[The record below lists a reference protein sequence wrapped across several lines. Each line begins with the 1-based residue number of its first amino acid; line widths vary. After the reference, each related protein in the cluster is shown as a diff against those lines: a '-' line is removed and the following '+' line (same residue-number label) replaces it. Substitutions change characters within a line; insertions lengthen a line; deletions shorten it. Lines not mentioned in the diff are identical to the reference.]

1 MELDILEGNNL
12 ATNLFERYSAN
23 SRNWKFVVSVT
34 QQNGN
39 FYDAIVSN
47 PNEVWQL
54 KIDSIYKPNPLII
67 GTKVDVDPLR
77 FNDNTHMPFGY
88 RKLDPK
94 KIGKILSNISEN
106 EDTSALSSYIASLIS
121 STKPEVP
128 SPNNSYAYGPFLF
141 TQKNPIKVDDYQRKI
156 SDKLANRLNEKLRLL
171 YSSYG

>member
-1 MELDILEGNNL
+1 LELDILEGNNL

-47 PNEVWQL
+47 LNEVWQL

-67 GTKVDVDPLR
+67 GTKVDVDPLK

-88 RKLDPK
+88 RRLDPK
-94 KIGKILSNISEN
+94 KIGKILSNINES
-106 EDTSALSSYIASLIS
+106 EDTSALSTYIASLIS

-156 SDKLANRLNEKLRLL
+156 SDKLANRLNDKLRMI

>member
-67 GTKVDVDPLR
+67 GTKVDVDPLK

-88 RKLDPK
+88 RRLDPK
-94 KIGKILSNISEN
+94 KIGKILSNINES
-106 EDTSALSSYIASLIS
+106 EDTSALSTYIASLIS

-141 TQKNPIKVDDYQRKI
+141 TQRNPIKVDDYQRKI
-156 SDKLANRLNEKLRLL
+156 SDKLANRLNDKLRML

>member
-1 MELDILEGNNL
+1 LDILEGNNL

-23 SRNWKFVVSVT
+23 SRNWKFVVSVS

-106 EDTSALSSYIASLIS
+106 EDTSALSSYIGSLIS

-141 TQKNPIKVDDYQRKI
+141 TQKNPIKVDEYQRKI

>member
-67 GTKVDVDPLR
+67 GTKVDVDPLK

-94 KIGKILSNISEN
+94 KIGNILSNISEN

-156 SDKLANRLNEKLRLL
+156 SDKLANRLNDKLRLL

>member
-1 MELDILEGNNL
+1 MDILEGNNL

-23 SRNWKFVVSVT
+23 SRNWKFVVSVS

-67 GTKVDVDPLR
+67 GTKVDVDPIR

-106 EDTSALSSYIASLIS
+106 EDTSALSSYIGSLIS

-141 TQKNPIKVDDYQRKI
+141 TQKNPIKVDEYQRKI
-156 SDKLANRLNEKLRLL
+156 SDKLANRLSEKLRLL

>member
-1 MELDILEGNNL
+1 MQLDILEGNNL

-77 FNDNTHMPFGY
+77 FNDDTHMPFGY

-141 TQKNPIKVDDYQRKI
+141 TQKNPIKVDEYQRKI

>member
-67 GTKVDVDPLR
+67 GTKVDVDPLK

-88 RKLDPK
+88 RRLDPK
-94 KIGKILSNISEN
+94 KIGKILSNINES
-106 EDTSALSSYIASLIS
+106 EDTSALSTYIASLVS

-156 SDKLANRLNEKLRLL
+156 SDKLANRLNDKLRMI

>member
-1 MELDILEGNNL
+1 MDILEGNNL

-23 SRNWKFVVSVT
+23 SRNWKFVVSVS

-94 KIGKILSNISEN
+94 KIAKILSNISEN
-106 EDTSALSSYIASLIS
+106 EDTSALSSYIGSLIS

-128 SPNNSYAYGPFLF
+128 SANNSYAYGPFLF
-141 TQKNPIKVDDYQRKI
+141 TQKNPIKVDEYQRKI

>member
-1 MELDILEGNNL
+1 
-12 ATNLFERYSAN
+12 
-23 SRNWKFVVSVT
+23 
-34 QQNGN
+34 
-39 FYDAIVSN
+39 
-47 PNEVWQL
+47 
-54 KIDSIYKPNPLII
+54 
-67 GTKVDVDPLR
+67 
-77 FNDNTHMPFGY
+77 MPFGY

-141 TQKNPIKVDDYQRKI
+141 TQKNPIKVDEYQRKI

>member
-23 SRNWKFVVSVT
+23 SRNWKFVVSVS

-156 SDKLANRLNEKLRLL
+156 SDKLANRLNDKLRLL

>member
-1 MELDILEGNNL
+1 MDLDILEGNNL

-67 GTKVDVDPLR
+67 GTKVDVDPLK

-88 RKLDPK
+88 RRLDPK
-94 KIGKILSNISEN
+94 KIGKILSNINES
-106 EDTSALSSYIASLIS
+106 EDTSALSTYIASLIS

-156 SDKLANRLNEKLRLL
+156 SDKLANRLNDKLRMI

>member
-1 MELDILEGNNL
+1 MDILEGNNL

-23 SRNWKFVVSVT
+23 SRNWKFVVSVS

-67 GTKVDVDPLR
+67 GTKVDVDPIR

-106 EDTSALSSYIASLIS
+106 EDTSALSSYIGSLIS

-156 SDKLANRLNEKLRLL
+156 SDKLANRLNDKLRLL

>member
-1 MELDILEGNNL
+1 MDILEGNNL

-23 SRNWKFVVSVT
+23 SRNWKFVVSVS

-94 KIGKILSNISEN
+94 KIGKILSKISEN
-106 EDTSALSSYIASLIS
+106 EDASALSSYIGSLIS

-141 TQKNPIKVDDYQRKI
+141 TQKNPIKVDEYQRKI
-156 SDKLANRLNEKLRLL
+156 SDKLANRLSEKLRLL

>member
-1 MELDILEGNNL
+1 LELDILEGNNL

-67 GTKVDVDPLR
+67 GTKVDVDPLK

-88 RKLDPK
+88 RRLDPK
-94 KIGKILSNISEN
+94 KIGKILSNINES
-106 EDTSALSSYIASLIS
+106 EDTSALSTYIASLIS

-156 SDKLANRLNEKLRLL
+156 SDKLANRLNDKLRML

>member
-1 MELDILEGNNL
+1 MDILEGNNL

-23 SRNWKFVVSVT
+23 SRNWKFVVSVS

-106 EDTSALSSYIASLIS
+106 EDTSALSSYIGSLIS

-141 TQKNPIKVDDYQRKI
+141 TQKNPIKVDEYQRKI

>member
-23 SRNWKFVVSVT
+23 SRNWKFLVSVT

-141 TQKNPIKVDDYQRKI
+141 TQKNPIKVDEYQRKI

>member
-67 GTKVDVDPLR
+67 GTKVDVDPLK

-88 RKLDPK
+88 RRLDPK

-156 SDKLANRLNEKLRLL
+156 SDKLANRLNDKLRML

>member
-1 MELDILEGNNL
+1 LELDILEGNNL

-67 GTKVDVDPLR
+67 GTKVDVDPLK

-156 SDKLANRLNEKLRLL
+156 SDKLANRLNDKLRLL

>member
-1 MELDILEGNNL
+1 LDILEGNNL

-23 SRNWKFVVSVT
+23 SRNWKFVVSVS
-34 QQNGN
+34 QQNGS

-106 EDTSALSSYIASLIS
+106 EDTSSLSSYIGSLIS

-141 TQKNPIKVDDYQRKI
+141 TQKNPIKVDEYQRKI

>member
-94 KIGKILSNISEN
+94 KIGKILSNISES

-156 SDKLANRLNEKLRLL
+156 SDKLANRLNDKLRML

>member
-1 MELDILEGNNL
+1 MDILEGNNL

-23 SRNWKFVVSVT
+23 SRNWKFVVSVS

-106 EDTSALSSYIASLIS
+106 EDTSALSSYIGSLIS

-128 SPNNSYAYGPFLF
+128 SRITAMHTAHFYLHKK
-141 TQKNPIKVDDYQRKI
+141 TQLRWMNTREKFPTSWQIDSVKN
-156 SDKLANRLNEKLRLL
+156 
-171 YSSYG
+171 

>member
-67 GTKVDVDPLR
+67 GTKVDVDPLK

-156 SDKLANRLNEKLRLL
+156 SDKLANRLNDKLRLL

>member
-1 MELDILEGNNL
+1 M
-12 ATNLFERYSAN
+12 
-23 SRNWKFVVSVT
+23 VSVS

-67 GTKVDVDPLR
+67 GTKVDVDPIR

-94 KIGKILSNISEN
+94 KIGKILSIISEN
-106 EDTSALSSYIASLIS
+106 EDTSALSSYIGSLIS

-141 TQKNPIKVDDYQRKI
+141 TQKNPIKVDEYQRKI

>member
-1 MELDILEGNNL
+1 MDILEGNNL
-12 ATNLFERYSAN
+12 TTNLFERYSAN
-23 SRNWKFVVSVT
+23 SHNWKFVVSVT

-94 KIGKILSNISEN
+94 KIGKILSNIGEN

-156 SDKLANRLNEKLRLL
+156 SDKLANRLNDKLRLL

>member
-1 MELDILEGNNL
+1 LELDILEGNNL

-67 GTKVDVDPLR
+67 GTKVDVDPLK

-88 RKLDPK
+88 RRLDPK
-94 KIGKILSNISEN
+94 KIGKILSNISES

-141 TQKNPIKVDDYQRKI
+141 TQRNPIKVDDYQRKI
-156 SDKLANRLNEKLRLL
+156 SDKLANRLNDKLRML

>member
-1 MELDILEGNNL
+1 MDILEGNNL

-23 SRNWKFVVSVT
+23 SRNWKFVVSVS

-88 RKLDPK
+88 RKLDPR

-106 EDTSALSSYIASLIS
+106 EDTSALSSYIGSLIS

-128 SPNNSYAYGPFLF
+128 SPNNSYANGPFLF
-141 TQKNPIKVDDYQRKI
+141 TQKNPIKVDEYQRKI
-156 SDKLANRLNEKLRLL
+156 SDKLANRLSEKLRLL

>member
-1 MELDILEGNNL
+1 MDILEGNNL

-23 SRNWKFVVSVT
+23 SRNWKFVVSVS

-106 EDTSALSSYIASLIS
+106 EDPSALSSYIASLIS

-141 TQKNPIKVDDYQRKI
+141 TQKNPIKVDEYQRRI